1 MLGTRCTTVN
11 GLWLRDIESLE
22 AISQDDDTRTLF
34 LRMAAMSQAGRLEPF
49 LHELAR
55 DRDIDAETK
64 GTLAELA
71 QDETF
76 LHAVEDYV
84 HRTTAIH

>member
-1 MLGTRCTTVN
+1 ML
-11 GLWLRDIESLE
+11 GLWLQDIESLE
-22 AISQDDDTRTLF
+22 AISQDDDTRALF
-34 LRMAAMSQAGRLEPF
+34 LRMAQLAQNGRLQPF
-49 LHELAR
+49 LRELEH
-55 DRDIDAETK
+55 DGELDAETK

-84 HRTTAIH
+84 QRTRALH